1 MGKPQFKE
9 ILSSTF
15 DNMVSMFS
23 VKEER
28 ELRKNL
34 PSDITI
40 NEVKILYAIL
50 SAKSRSTP
58 TVVSKKLNVT
68 KGTLTT
74 NIDKLVNKGYV
85 VRMISGS
92 DARVTYLILTKEG
105 KDAVSIYKDFHDSLI
120 DSVDKKLDAYEK
132 SLLLI
137 ALSKIQDV
145 LYE

>member
-9 ILSSTF
+9 VLSSTF
-15 DNMVSMFS
+15 DNIMTMLS

-28 ELRKNL
+28 ELKKKL
-34 PSDITI
+34 PVDLTV
-40 NEVKILYAIL
+40 NEAKILYSII
-50 SAKSRSTP
+50 SAKSRPTP
-58 TVVSKKLNVT
+58 TVVAKKLNVT

-92 DARVTYLILTKEG
+92 DARVTYLILTKLG
-105 KDAVSIYKDFHDSLI
+105 KEAVAIYQDFHDSII
-120 DSVDKKLDAYEK
+120 DAVDKKLDAYEK

-137 ALSKIQDV
+137 ALSKIEDI

>member
-15 DNMVSMFS
+15 DNMVSMYS
-23 VKEER
+23 LKEER
-28 ELRKNL
+28 DLRKSL
-34 PSDITI
+34 PADITI
-40 NEVKILYAIL
+40 NEVKILYAIV
-50 SAKSRSTP
+50 SSKSRPTP
-58 TVVSKKLNVT
+58 TIVAKKLNVT

-85 VRMISGS
+85 VRMVSGS
-92 DARVTYLILTKEG
+92 DARVTYLILTKDG
-105 KDAVSIYKDFHDSLI
+105 KEAVAIYQEFHDSFI
-120 DSVDKKLDAYEK
+120 DAIDKKLDPYEK

-137 ALSKIQDV
+137 ALSKIEDV

>member
-9 ILSSTF
+9 VLSSTF
-15 DNMVSMFS
+15 DNIMTMLS

-28 ELRKNL
+28 ELKKKL
-34 PSDITI
+34 PVDLTV
-40 NEVKILYAIL
+40 NEAKILYSII
-50 SAKSRSTP
+50 SAKSRPTP
-58 TVVSKKLNVT
+58 TVVAKKLNVT

-92 DARVTYLILTKEG
+92 DARVTYLILTKLG
-105 KDAVSIYKDFHDSLI
+105 KEAVAIYQDFHDSII
-120 DSVDKKLDAYEK
+120 DAVDIKLDAYEK

-137 ALSKIQDV
+137 ALSKIEDI